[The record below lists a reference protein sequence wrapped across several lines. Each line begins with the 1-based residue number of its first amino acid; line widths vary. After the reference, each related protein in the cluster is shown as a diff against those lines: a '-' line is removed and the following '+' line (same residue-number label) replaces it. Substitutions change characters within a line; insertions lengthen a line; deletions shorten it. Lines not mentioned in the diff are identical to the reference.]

1 MFTYPERFYGNTE
14 VVVIGHNPEMADM
27 DNPRGEI
34 YGYAGYIYAADHRGA
49 RVRLYFAPQYCEK
62 DLMDNMDKIVA
73 ALTARLASGKLPVLF
88 SQWERYRPEYG
99 SEAYQQDGGEEELLE
114 WEWERKY
121 LGVD

>member
-34 YGYAGYIYAADHRGA
+34 YGYAGYIYAVDHRGA
-49 RVRLYFAPQYCEK
+49 RVRQYVDTQRYEE
-62 DLMDNMDKIVA
+62 DLMNKMDKIVA

-88 SQWERYRPEYG
+88 SQWEHYHPEYG
-99 SEAYQQDGGEEELLE
+99 SEAYQQDGGEEDLIA
-114 WEWERKY
+114 WERSIEEEF
-121 LGVD
+121 

>member
-14 VVVIGHNPEMADM
+14 VVVIGHDPEMADM

-34 YGYAGYIYAADHRGA
+34 YGYAGYIYAADHRGS
-49 RVRLYFAPQYCEK
+49 RVRSYFSTQHCEK
-62 DLMDNMDKIVA
+62 DLMDKMDKTAA

-88 SQWERYRPEYG
+88 SQWEHYRPEYG

-114 WEWERKY
+114 WERNY
-121 LGVD
+121 LGME